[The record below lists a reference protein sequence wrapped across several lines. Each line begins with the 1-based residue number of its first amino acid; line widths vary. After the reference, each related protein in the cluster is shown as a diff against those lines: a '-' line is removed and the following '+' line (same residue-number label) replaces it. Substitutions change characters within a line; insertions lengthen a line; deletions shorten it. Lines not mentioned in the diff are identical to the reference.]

1 METYLFVA
9 FEAEIL
15 LLLPFAGADLKAIV
29 YVSGAQNVMQKRAA
43 AYDHRNEAR
52 YSAIVT
58 VFYYYSNSSQNRMCI

>member
-29 YVSGAQNVMQKRAA
+29 YVSGAQNVMQKEQQLTIIEMRH
-43 AYDHRNEAR
+43 D
-52 YSAIVT
+52 T
-58 VFYYYSNSSQNRMCI
+58 LPF